1 MRIALAAVLALAMFA
16 AAPAKAGDAE
26 DIQAVIADQLAAFQR
41 EDLDA
46 AFAHAS
52 PMIQGKFGNPFTF
65 GAMVAR
71 GYPMIWRPERVEMGA
86 MTTGPR
92 GPQQTVLFED
102 AEGVLWEV
110 DYMM

>member
-1 MRIALAAVLALAMFA
+1 
-16 AAPAKAGDAE
+16 
-26 DIQAVIADQLAAFQR
+26 
-41 EDLDA
+41 
-46 AFAHAS
+46 
-52 PMIQGKFGNPFTF
+52 
-65 GAMVAR
+65 VAR

-110 DYMM
+110 DYMMQDVDGVWRINGVQLRRLPGVSS